1 MWEFEMRNLFEMT
14 TKSYLSRAAR
24 LIVVLAAFAFL
35 ATAPTLRAQKTSAP
49 PPPTLTDDDSAV
61 YTAVL
66 RELYQAA
73 KGRPIILSDQ
83 TAIGVPPGMLTNLPV
98 QGPQTVSF
106 LNPISQE
113 ARQSFEDLNHAASL
127 HLPPP
132 CKFAP
137 ECTLVDIADIALQVK
152 NAKAWRKFMAKH
164 ANTPGIII
172 VSRIGFNR
180 DRDQAVVYSGMS
192 CGPLCGQGEFT
203 WLTKHD
209 TVWTVE
215 SSNVVWISTK

>member
-1 MWEFEMRNLFEMT
+1 LTIGKLKRARAL
-14 TKSYLSRAAR
+14 KILSAF
-24 LIVVLAAFAFL
+24 AAFAFL
-35 ATAPTLRAQKTSAP
+35 AAAPILRAQKTSAP
-49 PPPTLTDDDSAV
+49 PPETLTDDDSAV
-61 YTAVL
+61 YTTVL

-98 QGPQTVSF
+98 QGPQTIAF
-106 LNPISQE
+106 LNPISPE
-113 ARQSFEDLNHAASL
+113 ARQSFEDLNHSSL
-127 HLPPP
+127 HLPLP

-164 ANTPGIII
+164 TNTPGIII

-180 DRDQAVVYSGMS
+180 DRDQAVMYSGMS
-192 CGPLCGQGEFT
+192 CGQLCGQGEFT
-203 WLTKHD
+203 WLTKHNG
-209 TVWTVE
+209 VWAVE

>member
-1 MWEFEMRNLFEMT
+1 MRVQEILCVFVTILFLT
-14 TKSYLSRAAR
+14 A
-24 LIVVLAAFAFL
+24 
-35 ATAPTLRAQKTSAP
+35 APTLHAQKTSTP
-49 PPPTLTDDDSAV
+49 PSVTLTDDDSAV

-98 QGPQTVSF
+98 QGPQTIAF
-106 LNPISQE
+106 LNPISPE
-113 ARQSFEDLNHAASL
+113 ARQSFEDLNHTASL
-127 HLPPP
+127 HLPSP

-152 NAKAWRKFMAKH
+152 NAKAWRKFMTKH
-164 ANTPGIII
+164 TNTPGIII

-203 WLTKHD
+203 WLTKHSG
-209 TVWTVE
+209 VWGVE

>member
-1 MWEFEMRNLFEMT
+1 LPILVVT
-14 TKSYLSRAAR
+14 IAKLKRALKILA
-24 LIVVLAAFAFL
+24 VLAAFAL
-35 ATAPTLRAQKTSAP
+35 LNAAPTLRAQKTSAP
-49 PPPTLTDDDSAV
+49 PPATLTDDDSAV

-106 LNPISQE
+106 LNPISPE

-152 NAKAWRKFMAKH
+152 NAKAWHKFMTKH

-180 DRDQAVVYSGMS
+180 DHDQAVVYSGMS

-203 WLTKHD
+203 WLTKHNG
-209 TVWTVE
+209 VWDVE

>member
-1 MWEFEMRNLFEMT
+1 MI
-14 TKSYLSRAAR
+14 TKSNLARAAR
-24 LIVVLAAFAFL
+24 AISLLAAFAFL
-35 ATAPTLRAQKTSAP
+35 ANAPTLRAQKTSAP
-49 PPPTLTDDDSAV
+49 PPATLTDDDSAV

-98 QGPQTVSF
+98 QGPQTISF
-106 LNPISQE
+106 LNPISPE
-113 ARQSFEDLNHAASL
+113 ARQSFEDLNHSSL

-152 NAKAWRKFMAKH
+152 NAKAWRKFMTKH

-180 DRDQAVVYSGMS
+180 DRDQAVMYSGMS
-192 CGPLCGQGEFT
+192 CGQLCGQGEFS
-203 WLTKHD
+203 WLTKHNG
-209 TVWTVE
+209 VWTVE

>member
-1 MWEFEMRNLFEMT
+1 MRTQKILC
-14 TKSYLSRAAR
+14 
-24 LIVVLAAFAFL
+24 VFATIIFL
-35 ATAPTLRAQKTSAP
+35 NAAPTLRVQNTSALP
-49 PPPTLTDDDSAV
+49 QATLTDDDSAV

-98 QGPQTVSF
+98 QGPQTITF
-106 LNPISQE
+106 LNPISPE
-113 ARQSFEDLNHAASL
+113 ARQSFEDLNHTSSL

-152 NAKAWRKFMAKH
+152 NAKAWRKFMTKH

-180 DRDQAVVYSGMS
+180 DHDQAVVYSGMS

-203 WLTKHD
+203 WLTKHSGA
-209 TVWTVE
+209 WIVE

>member
-1 MWEFEMRNLFEMT
+1 MRIFVVT
-14 TKSYLSRAAR
+14 TGKLKRARAR
-24 LIVVLAAFAFL
+24 KILGVLATLVFL
-35 ATAPTLRAQKTSAP
+35 NVAPTLRAQKTSAP
-49 PPPTLTDDDSAV
+49 PPATLTDDDSAV

-83 TAIGVPPGMLTNLPV
+83 TAIGVPPGMLTNVPV

-106 LNPISQE
+106 LNPISPE
-113 ARQSFEDLNHAASL
+113 ARQNFEDLNHSSL
-127 HLPPP
+127 HLLPP

-152 NAKAWRKFMAKH
+152 NAKAWRKFMTKH

-180 DRDQAVVYSGMS
+180 ERDQAVVYSGMS
-192 CGPLCGQGEFT
+192 CGTLCGQGEFT
-203 WLTKHD
+203 WLTKHNG
-209 TVWTVE
+209 VWGVE

>member
-1 MWEFEMRNLFEMT
+1 MQILVVTIGKIKRV
-14 TKSYLSRAAR
+14 RA
-24 LIVVLAAFAFL
+24 LKILGVLAAFAFL
-35 ATAPTLRAQKTSAP
+35 AAPSTLRAQKNSAP
-49 PPPTLTDDDSAV
+49 PPASLTDDDSAV

-98 QGPQTVSF
+98 QGPQTIAF
-106 LNPISQE
+106 LNPISPE
-113 ARQSFEDLNHAASL
+113 ARQNFEDLNHASL
-127 HLPPP
+127 HLQPP

-152 NAKAWRKFMAKH
+152 NAKAWRKFMTKH

-209 TVWTVE
+209 GVWGVE

>member
-1 MWEFEMRNLFEMT
+1 MREFEFRNFFGMI
-14 TKSYLSRAAR
+14 TKSSLARVLKAACV
-24 LIVVLAAFAFL
+24 LIAFAFL
-35 ATAPTLRAQKTSAP
+35 NAAPTLHAQKTSAP
-49 PPPTLTDDDSAV
+49 PAATLTDDDSAV

-73 KGRPIILSDQ
+73 KGRPIVLSDQ

-98 QGPQTVSF
+98 QGPQTVTF
-106 LNPISQE
+106 LSPISPE

-137 ECTLVDIADIALQVK
+137 ECTLVDIADVALQVK
-152 NAKAWRKFMAKH
+152 NAKAWHKFMTKH

-203 WLTKHD
+203 WLTKHNG
-209 TVWTVE
+209 VWGVE

>member
-1 MWEFEMRNLFEMT
+1 MI
-14 TKSYLSRAAR
+14 TKVNFAR
-24 LIVVLAAFAFL
+24 VLKVVCVLAAFAFL
-35 ATAPTLRAQKTSAP
+35 NAAPALRAQKTSAP
-49 PPPTLTDDDSAV
+49 PPATLADDDSAV

-106 LNPISQE
+106 LNPISPE

-127 HLPPP
+127 HLLPP

-192 CGPLCGQGEFT
+192 CGMLCGQGEFT

-209 TVWTVE
+209 GAWSVE
-215 SSNVVWISTK
+215 ASNVVWISTK

>member
-1 MWEFEMRNLFEMT
+1 MT
-14 TKSYLSRAAR
+14 KHSIFARA
-24 LIVVLAAFAFL
+24 LKILCVLVAVAFVAA
-35 ATAPTLRAQKTSAP
+35 APILRAQKTSAP
-49 PPPTLTDDDSAV
+49 PPATLSDNDSAV

-98 QGPQTVSF
+98 QGPQTISF
-106 LNPISQE
+106 LNPISPE
-113 ARQSFEDLNHAASL
+113 ARQNFEDSNHASL
-127 HLPPP
+127 HLLPP

-152 NAKAWRKFMAKH
+152 DAKAWRKFMARH

-172 VSRIGFNR
+172 VSRIGFNH

-203 WLTKHD
+203 WLTKHNG
-209 TVWTVE
+209 VWTVE

>member
-1 MWEFEMRNLFEMT
+1 MI
-14 TKSYLSRAAR
+14 TKSNLARAAR
-24 LIVVLAAFAFL
+24 VISVLAAFAFL
-35 ATAPTLRAQKTSAP
+35 NAAPTLRAQKTSAP
-49 PPPTLTDDDSAV
+49 PPATLTDDDSAV

-98 QGPQTVSF
+98 QGPQTISF
-106 LNPISQE
+106 LNPISPE
-113 ARQSFEDLNHAASL
+113 ARQSFEDLNHSSL

-132 CKFAP
+132 CKLAP

-152 NAKAWRKFMAKH
+152 NAKAWRKFMTKH
-164 ANTPGIII
+164 TNTPGIII
-172 VSRIGFNR
+172 VSRVGFNR

-192 CGPLCGQGEFT
+192 CGQLCGQGEFT
-203 WLTKHD
+203 WLTKHNG
-209 TVWTVE
+209 VWTVE

>member
-1 MWEFEMRNLFEMT
+1 MFG
-14 TKSYLSRAAR
+14 
-24 LIVVLAAFAFL
+24 VLAALALL
-35 ATAPTLRAQKTSAP
+35 ATAPTLHAQKSPAP
-49 PPPTLTDDDSAV
+49 APATLTDDDSAV
-61 YTAVL
+61 YSAVL

-83 TAIGVPPGMLTNLPV
+83 TAIGVPPGMLTNLSV
-98 QGPQTVSF
+98 QGPQTDAF
-106 LNPISQE
+106 LNPISPE
-113 ARQSFEDLNHAASL
+113 ARRNFEDANHASL

-152 NAKAWRKFMAKH
+152 NAKAWRKFMARH

-180 DRDQAVVYSGMS
+180 DRDQAVVYSGVS
-192 CGPLCGQGEFT
+192 CGTLCGQGEFT
-203 WLTKHD
+203 WLTKHNG
-209 TVWTVE
+209 VWTVE

>member
-1 MWEFEMRNLFEMT
+1 MIFGKL
-14 TKSYLSRAAR
+14 KRARA
-24 LIVVLAAFAFL
+24 LKILGVLAAFAFL
-35 ATAPTLRAQKTSAP
+35 ANAPTLRAQKTSAP
-49 PPPTLTDDDSAV
+49 PPQTLTDDDSAV

-98 QGPQTVSF
+98 QGPQTISF
-106 LNPISQE
+106 LNPISPE
-113 ARQSFEDLNHAASL
+113 ARQSFEDLNHSSL

-152 NAKAWRKFMAKH
+152 SAKAWRKFMAKH

-180 DRDQAVVYSGMS
+180 DRDQAVMYSGMS
-192 CGPLCGQGEFT
+192 CGELCGQGEFT
-203 WLTKHD
+203 WLTKHNG
-209 TVWTVE
+209 VWTVE

>member
-1 MWEFEMRNLFEMT
+1 MIRNP
-14 TKSYLSRAAR
+14 KRARASQI
-24 LIVVLAAFAFL
+24 LCVLTALAFL
-35 ATAPTLRAQKTSAP
+35 ASAPLLRAQKSSAAP
-49 PPPTLTDDDSAV
+49 ASALSDDDSAV
-61 YTAVL
+61 YTSLL

-98 QGPQTVSF
+98 QGPQTVAF
-106 LNPISQE
+106 LNPISPE
-113 ARQSFEDLNHAASL
+113 ARQNFEDLNHASL
-127 HLPPP
+127 HLPSP

-137 ECTLVDIADIALQVK
+137 ECALVDIADIALQVK

-203 WLTKHD
+203 WLLKRNGT
-209 TVWTVE
+209 WTVE

>member
-1 MWEFEMRNLFEMT
+1 MT
-14 TKSYLSRAAR
+14 IGKLNCARALKTLGIFAALALLSAAP
-24 LIVVLAAFAFL
+24 I
-35 ATAPTLRAQKTSAP
+35 LRAQKTSAP
-49 PPPTLTDDDSAV
+49 PPAALTDDDSAV

-83 TAIGVPPGMLTNLPV
+83 TAIGVPPGMLTNLSV
-98 QGPQTVSF
+98 QGPQTDTF
-106 LNPISQE
+106 LNPISPE
-113 ARQSFEDLNHAASL
+113 ARQSFEDLNHATSL

-137 ECTLVDIADIALQVK
+137 ECTLVDIADIALEVK

-164 ANTPGIII
+164 PNTPGIII

-180 DRDQAVVYSGMS
+180 GRDQAVVYSGMS
-192 CGPLCGQGEFT
+192 CGQLCGQGEFT

-209 TVWTVE
+209 GVWGVE